1 MADLQRPFKDKRV
14 LLSIGLVS
22 LSLVAI
28 ALYIVAGFLL
38 SHKRSWQSVERI
50 TRIRVNVVYLLSR

>member
-1 MADLQRPFKDKRV
+1 MADLQRSFKDKRV

-38 SHKRSWQSVERI
+38 SRKRRW
-50 TRIRVNVVYLLSR
+50 